1 MIRVNTPIRLQRL
14 HRLQR
19 ILGGC
24 RSPRASHRHTPL
36 AIDED
41 HTGPDTQI
49 IDAWTASALGEAV
62 RAPHHLRIGHP
73 EQVPHHKCLL
83 VLFESRQ
90 KTTING
96 A

>member
-24 RSPRASHRHTPL
+24 RSPRASHRHNPL

-41 HTGPDTQI
+41 HTAKDTQI
-49 IDAWTASALGEAV
+49 IDAWTAISLEEDV
-62 RAPHHLRIGHP
+62 RAPHHLRIRDP
-73 EQVPHHKCLL
+73 EQVRHHKCLL
-83 VLFESRQ
+83 VLFESQQ